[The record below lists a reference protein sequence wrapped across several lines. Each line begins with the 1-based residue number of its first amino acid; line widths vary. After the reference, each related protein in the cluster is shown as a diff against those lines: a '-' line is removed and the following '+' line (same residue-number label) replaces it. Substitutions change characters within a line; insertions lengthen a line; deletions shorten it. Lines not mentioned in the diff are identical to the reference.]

1 MGINMTS
8 LDDIFLEVTS
18 GGETRRL
25 GTGETAA
32 ALAGR
37 DDEGHLMYD
46 PLEHNGWEN
55 PRKEEDRAKYKR
67 PGSLST
73 TSNVS
78 HEPPDTLQDQPEPTK
93 DSPDPLEQG
102 TGGAVD

>member
-1 MGINMTS
+1 MTS

-25 GTGETAA
+25 GTGETAPA
-32 ALAGR
+32 SVGGSG
-37 DDEGHLMYD
+37 EGSLMYD
-46 PLEHNGWEN
+46 PLEHNGWED
-55 PRKEEDRAKYKR
+55 PRKEEDKAKYKR

-78 HEPPDTLQDQPEPTK
+78 QEPPDTLQHQPEPPT

-102 TGGAVD
+102 TGG